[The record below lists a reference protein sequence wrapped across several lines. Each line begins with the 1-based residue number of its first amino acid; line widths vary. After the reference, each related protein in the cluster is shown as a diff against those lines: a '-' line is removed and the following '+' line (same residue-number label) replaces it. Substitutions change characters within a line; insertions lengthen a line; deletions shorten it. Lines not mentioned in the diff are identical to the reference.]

1 MVATV
6 WLMTVT
12 VVDLATESTV
22 RTIDG
27 LAAIIIDG
35 VRKFQQRHLQ
45 PHPYLHAK
53 MPYWSRLTVLARS
66 KRSTATKSSAAAAV
80 AGAATAA
87 GAVARFTT
95 LKLLIKAA

>member
-1 MVATV
+1 
-6 WLMTVT
+6 
-12 VVDLATESTV
+12 
-22 RTIDG
+22 
-27 LAAIIIDG
+27 
-35 VRKFQQRHLQ
+35 
-45 PHPYLHAK
+45 